1 MQKLYRL
8 LFSIVF
14 VLTAVVAL
22 PIQASESGKDN
33 SKVFNDVQ
41 GVIESKGKNEI
52 VIDGVKYK
60 VASHAKIREGESAL
74 RLRHLLIGADI
85 EFDYKTKNKSAPVIT
100 SISVIMK

>member
-1 MQKLYRL
+1 MQNLYRL
-8 LFSIVF
+8 LVSIVF
-14 VLTAVVAL
+14 MLIAVIAL
-22 PIQASESGKDN
+22 PVQASESGKHN
-33 SKVFNDVQ
+33 SKMIYHVQ

-60 VASHAKIREGESAL
+60 VASHARISEGDTAL

-85 EFDYKTKNKSAPVIT
+85 EFTYKLKNKNAPIIT